1 MQPNF
6 NNESTR
12 KSPILTGMFA
22 DRESIER
29 AYNALN
35 EPGYTKD
42 EINLVLSGETRN
54 KYYPDKND
62 DSDPGTKAAETAGAG
77 LA

>member
-35 EPGYTKD
+35 EPAWLYQ
-42 EINLVLSGETRN
+42 R
-54 KYYPDKND
+54 
-62 DSDPGTKAAETAGAG
+62 
-77 LA
+77 